1 MDARTSLSRLR
12 PGINSYTDAGHRQK
26 TQRHSAGRAFLQRLA
41 RDLGLQTHERDIRS
55 NRAGIAVSGEV
66 TLHADRLYVQIS
78 EHCFGGRAGASVLYR
93 ACKGRQDY
101 SGGTNHTRSMGEISR
116 DYARFV
122 AECRRLMTGGA
133 S

>member
-1 MDARTSLSRLR
+1 MDALTSLSRLR

-26 TQRHSAGRAFLQRLA
+26 TQMHSAGRAFLQRLA

-78 EHCFGGRAGASVLYR
+78 ESCLGRGGATVLYR
-93 ACKGRQDY
+93 SCEGRRDY
-101 SGGTNHTRSMGEISR
+101 SGGTNHWRSMGEISR
-116 DYARFV
+116 DYPRFV